1 MAIPDEPRQPTQQA
15 IPSIEQGSPV
25 PEAENTGDRDQVT
38 MPQRY
43 RAPKLLF
50 SDGQTALRSFE
61 LSKMNTDYMQN
72 MAVAARQKHNNR
84 IPSQAKKNA
93 AYWVFGI
100 GIGCV
105 GSGVG
110 TSRAV
115 HPLHFF
121 SGDELREA
129 LAPNLAGRKRRADDD
144 EESEGRRVRAR
155 EEEDGNMGMA
165 GLGDN
170 NNQWNEVRALIS
182 VSKECALIC

>member
-1 MAIPDEPRQPTQQA
+1 
-15 IPSIEQGSPV
+15 
-25 PEAENTGDRDQVT
+25 
-38 MPQRY
+38 
-43 RAPKLLF
+43 
-50 SDGQTALRSFE
+50 
-61 LSKMNTDYMQN
+61 MNTDYMQN

-84 IPSQAKKNA
+84 KPTQAKKNA

-100 GIGCV
+100 GIGSV

-155 EEEDGNMGMA
+155 EEED
-165 GLGDN
+165 D

-182 VSKECALIC
+182 VPKECALTC